1 MRLRFRDWRRT
12 TTAPAAPHPPSI
24 TSGWFDEREL
34 EAIADRYDG
43 FPLSN
48 VSYATVRDYA
58 DSIEHLS
65 PLTTAQGDLKDVQR
79 PWTLKAILS
88 SVPAGGRVLEI
99 GGGQPYVADILARL
113 GYEVWLVDPYDGSG
127 NGPIEYEAFKR
138 GAPGV
143 KFVRELFDDRLNDLP
158 SAAFDCIYSISVI
171 EHISQPKLAGVIAG
185 MKRGLVSAGVSIH
198 AIDHVHLGHGAAEH
212 LERLHFFTAALGL
225 SVESLDL
232 ILSAM
237 SDDPETYY
245 LSAESHN
252 RWRGT
257 TPYDA
262 FPMRVCVSVQLAGD
276 AHAL

>member
-1 MRLRFRDWRRT
+1 MLRNEPEPTLSTATKRNAIRLTGRVTAMQESSTLAVLNRATALIAQGVDIVDFGPGEPDFRT
-12 TTAPAAPHPPSI
+12 PPSVAAAGKRAI
-24 TSGWFDEREL
+24 DEGFTRYTNTGGVKEL
-34 EAIADRYDG
+34 REAIADRYNG

-113 GYEVWLVDPYDGSG
+113 GYDVWLVDPYDGSG

-185 MKRGLVSAGVSIH
+185 MKRGLVSAGVSIQI
-198 AIDHVHLGHGAAEH
+198 A
-212 LERLHFFTAALGL
+212 
-225 SVESLDL
+225 
-232 ILSAM
+232 
-237 SDDPETYY
+237 
-245 LSAESHN
+245 
-252 RWRGT
+252 W
-257 TPYDA
+257 
-262 FPMRVCVSVQLAGD
+262 
-276 AHAL
+276 